1 MREIIDVLFWYSG
14 FGMWSALV
22 VISVL
27 KIHFLLVK
35 KEVEPYITIK
45 NLIEFPFVMLWLC
58 TWNEKKLKN
67 SHKTINLLK
76 KEGKFDNA
84 YWLTKI
90 GFNLVEKRYQK
101 LKIKQD
107 EETS

>member
-45 NLIEFPFVMLWLC
+45 NLIEFPFVML
-58 TWNEKKLKN
+58 
-67 SHKTINLLK
+67 
-76 KEGKFDNA
+76 
-84 YWLTKI
+84 
-90 GFNLVEKRYQK
+90 
-101 LKIKQD
+101 
-107 EETS
+107 